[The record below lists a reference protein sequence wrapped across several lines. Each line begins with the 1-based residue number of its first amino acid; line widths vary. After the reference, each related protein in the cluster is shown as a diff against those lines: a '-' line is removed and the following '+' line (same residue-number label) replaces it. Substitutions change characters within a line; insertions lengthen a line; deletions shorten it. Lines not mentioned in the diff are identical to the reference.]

1 MLDKLLVLLSMIG
14 LTVFCGV
21 MLVYVAEPDLIVV
34 TALVLALAFH
44 DFWISVFRKQEPS
57 AADTGAELEER
68 PTAVSGKPLDTAREL
83 ASDVEL
89 SEGDKEETGAEKKPA
104 KKKSAAKAS
113 AKEGSA
119 KK

>member
-104 KKKSAAKAS
+104 KKSAAKAS
-113 AKEGSA
+113 AKEDSA